1 MHWILCIGDFFRPW
15 TRYPRDDADVS
26 PVRVLHVAQAAPEVG
41 GIASF
46 VEMISGP
53 AVFGPGITTEVLDT
67 TRPGLNRGAGRLSLV
82 NLRRTLADAASVYR
96 AARHAD
102 VVQIHT
108 SPLPVGPL
116 LRAVALLGSR
126 PRGWG
131 GGYLPH
137 TCQSDRPRR
146 GLLTVGALPAPLAIA
161 AGGAPR
167 DHGD

>member
-1 MHWILCIGDFFRPW
+1 M
-15 TRYPRDDADVS
+15 S

-53 AVFGPGITTEVLDT
+53 AVFGPGITTEVLNRN
-67 TRPGLNRGAGRLSLV
+67 RPGRNRGAGRLSLV

-116 LRAVALLGSR
+116 LRAVALSAAAR
-126 PRGWG
+126 
-131 GGYLPH
+131 
-137 TCQSDRPRR
+137 
-146 GLLTVGALPAPLAIA
+146 A
-161 AGGAPR
+161 AGAGVICHIHASLTDR
-167 DHGD
+167 AGDFSQSGLYRRLLPLLQVAHRAITVTDVAKDILAEVGFRSGR